1 MTAVERRRISSGARW
16 EPIAGYS
23 RAVVVNGQVHVS
35 GTVAAMPD
43 DGDPPPDAYGQARRC
58 FELIFAALAEAG
70 AGPEDVVR
78 TRMYLVRAE
87 DADDVIRA
95 HGELFGEIRPA
106 STAVV
111 VQALIDRRFVVEI
124 EADAVLPR

>member
-23 RAVVVNGQVHVS
+23 RAVVVDGQVHVS
-35 GTVAAMPD
+35 GTVAAMPG
-43 DGDPPPDAYGQARRC
+43 DGDPPSDAYGQARRC
-58 FELIFAALAEAG
+58 FEIIFAALAEAG
-70 AGPEDVVR
+70 AGAEDVVR

-87 DADDVIRA
+87 YADDVIRA
-95 HGELFGEIRPA
+95 HGELFGDIRPA

-111 VQALIDRRFVVEI
+111 VHALIDPRFVVEI